1 MVVQPGLCQT
11 WSETPEDLFSQNE
24 AHFTMYFT
32 VGTWE
37 YADAEGSTWQPIP
50 LYEVPAGEAAGEDE
64 FEVAMMVLP
73 PTALIRFQPSSEY
86 VS

>member
-1 MVVQPGLCQT
+1 M
-11 WSETPEDLFSQNE
+11 SDLVGNPVDRFSQNE

-32 VGTWE
+32 VGIWE
-37 YADAEGSTWQPIP
+37 YADAEGSTWHLIP
-50 LYEVPAGEAAGEDE
+50 LYEVPEATGEDE

-73 PTALIRFQPSSEY
+73 PTALIKFQPSSEY